1 MFINT
6 ILKYQNTKVCQNVKM
21 YGMNV
26 HIYMLCIRYTKCI
39 HVYNA
44 LMPIYVCVCLC
55 LSVCMCRCMWRVYV
69 YMYICVYMYI
79 IYIER
84 DRERKR
90 EKERERYEI
99 CSKLTIKCRSD
110 NFTVNFAYS
119 TLFSS
124 ISSISRGMK

>member
-1 MFINT
+1 M
-6 ILKYQNTKVCQNVKM
+6 
-21 YGMNV
+21 
-26 HIYMLCIRYTKCI
+26 
-39 HVYNA
+39 
-44 LMPIYVCVCLC
+44 
-55 LSVCMCRCMWRVYV
+55 YV

-119 TLFSS
+119 TPFSS
-124 ISSISRGMK
+124 ISIVKLEYIELIYIYIYTYI

>member
-1 MFINT
+1 MVYCTVFDMQYIKMFINT

-55 LSVCMCRCMWRVYV
+55 LSVCMCRCVWRVYV

-79 IYIER
+79 IYRER
-84 DRERKR
+84 DRERKK
-90 EKERERYEI
+90 EKER
-99 CSKLTIKCRSD
+99 
-110 NFTVNFAYS
+110 
-119 TLFSS
+119 
-124 ISSISRGMK
+124 

>member
-26 HIYMLCIRYTKCI
+26 HIYIYMLCIRYTKCI

-55 LSVCMCRCMWRVYV
+55 VCVGVCGVCMCICIYV
-69 YMYICVYMYI
+69 CICI
-79 IYIER
+79 
-84 DRERKR
+84 
-90 EKERERYEI
+90 
-99 CSKLTIKCRSD
+99 
-110 NFTVNFAYS
+110 
-119 TLFSS
+119 
-124 ISSISRGMK
+124 